1 MMYVQHIS
9 EKIQILLTTHSN
21 LNMSNKAI
29 LEKGNPFL
37 TLDLKS
43 LVYQFGCLQTTN
55 PCMIAPVLSD
65 YLSVIFYIISKPEVF
80 AKPTIIKYALLSMRK
95 IIKEFTYFAENNLF
109 EKSISSQPKSNNYL
123 QLRQIAHKVYTDLM
137 TE

>member
-1 MMYVQHIS
+1 
-9 EKIQILLTTHSN
+9 
-21 LNMSNKAI
+21 
-29 LEKGNPFL
+29 
-37 TLDLKS
+37 
-43 LVYQFGCLQTTN
+43 
-55 PCMIAPVLSD
+55 MIAPVLSD